1 MLGVLFF
8 WEDNQREYPWGG
20 GCGRALMGAREG
32 SHGVVDSRGQPCT
45 ARSVGASG
53 HVLTMARR
61 HKRCRFDPW
70 VGKIP
75 WRRAQQPTPVF
86 WPGEFHGQRSLAG
99 YSPWGCKESD
109 RTSLSLS
116 GLFTCGCRCWL
127 NLVIYTDIYAVTSL
141 YCFYFF
147 SFNDCIL
154 KLRKWSSIKNWNC
167 LLVCNK
173 WFLLLTDPLNLKWK

>member
-1 MLGVLFF
+1 MTSIVV
-8 WEDNQREYPWGG
+8 WDYKREPPNCNLKSYPGEKHTAQDPSLSW
-20 GCGRALMGAREG
+20 
-32 SHGVVDSRGQPCT
+32 DSRLLLMWDF
-45 ARSVGASG
+45 SG
-53 HVLTMARR
+53 L
-61 HKRCRFDPW
+61 F
-70 VGKIP
+70 
-75 WRRAQQPTPVF
+75 WRRKWQPTPVPL
-86 WPGEFHGQRSLAG
+86 PGESHGQRSLAG
-99 YSPWGCKESD
+99 YTPWGRKESD

-116 GLFTCGCRCWL
+116 GLFTCGCRCRL

-173 WFLLLTDPLNLKWK
+173 WFLLLTDPLNLKWKQNIRQHINCGEKQPKAQGSHSSW